1 MQVSIAEL
9 VESAGFESE
18 EFYPGKRL
26 VKKYQLTGQYK
37 SHCVVMNWFDP
48 AIVHVELKAGLTG
61 KDLDPQ
67 DLKNYPVSFQAPTY
81 LDIRIGNETNE
92 NSDKD
97 DESDDDDDEEE
108 VTGKSGGGGGKK
120 LAKKELDEDN
130 LALDAFGKVTE
141 GVIPEGGAIEKFV
154 IMGKEIA
161 QEAFASAF
169 ENLKEQLTQT
179 KVMAMDLMK
188 GVADLITRATPG
200 GGLEAK
206 GDEAINYMYDLEKN
220 GPMFGAAP
228 S

>member
-1 MQVSIAEL
+1 MQVNIAEL
-9 VESAGFESE
+9 VETAGFESE
-18 EFYPGKRL
+18 EFYPGKKL
-26 VKKYQLTGQYK
+26 VKKYQLSGQYK

-48 AIVHVELKAGLTG
+48 AKVHVELKAGLTG
-61 KDLDPQ
+61 KDLEPQ

-81 LDIRIGNETNE
+81 LDIRIGDEINE
-92 NSDKD
+92 NV
-97 DESDDDDDEEE
+97 DENEDEDDEEE
-108 VTGKSGGGGGKK
+108 ATGKSGGGGGKK
-120 LAKKELDEDN
+120 PAKKELDEDN

-141 GVIPEGGAIEKFV
+141 GVIPEGGKIEKFV

-169 ENLKEQLTQT
+169 ENLKEQLSQT

-188 GVADLITRATPG
+188 GVTNLITRATPG